1 MILLS
6 CAKTMNSKPVQN
18 ETAGTTPRFAREA
31 HELALALARR
41 SPDELRRLLRV
52 PAKIAAENFNRYQA
66 FHSPDTP
73 SRPAID
79 AYTGIVFK
87 TLLRGGFD
95 TADRAYAQE
104 RLRITSFLYGL
115 LRPLDGIKPYRAE
128 GDMALPD
135 WGGLSLFDYWKPR
148 LTSLFEQEI
157 EASGGVLFNLASD
170 EMRRL
175 FDWKRLEERT
185 HIITPQF
192 QIRHND
198 GWKTVVVYTKMA
210 RGAMARYLLKERI
223 ETPHALE
230 AFEWE
235 GFRFDAVRSDN
246 HNYIFTHE

>member
-6 CAKTMNSKPVQN
+6 CAKTMSRPSQKEAATGSQ
-18 ETAGTTPRFAREA
+18 PRWAKEA
-31 HELALALARR
+31 HEIALALAQC

-52 PAKIAAENFNRYQA
+52 PAKIAEENFLRYQA
-66 FHSPDTP
+66 FHSPVTP
-73 SRPAID
+73 SQPAID

-87 TLLRGGFD
+87 TLMRGGFD

-115 LRPLDGIKPYRAE
+115 LRPLDLIKPYRAE
-128 GDMALPD
+128 GDIALSD
-135 WGGLSLFDYWKPR
+135 WGGTTLFDYWKPR
-148 LTSLFEQEI
+148 LTDLFLQEI
-157 EASGGVLFNLASD
+157 ESHGGVLFNLASD

-175 FDWKRLEERT
+175 FEWKRLEEQV
-185 HIITPQF
+185 HIVTPQF

-198 GWKTVVVYTKMA
+198 GWKTIVVYTKMG
-210 RGAMARYLLKERI
+210 RGALARHLLKERI
-223 ETPHALE
+223 ETPQELE

-235 GFRFDAVRSDN
+235 GFRFNASRSDN